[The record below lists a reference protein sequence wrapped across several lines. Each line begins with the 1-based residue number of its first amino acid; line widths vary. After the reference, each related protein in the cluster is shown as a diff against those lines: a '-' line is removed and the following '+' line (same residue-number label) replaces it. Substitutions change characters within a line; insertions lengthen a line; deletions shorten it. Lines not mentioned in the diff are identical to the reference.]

1 MKNIKI
7 FILHGCP
14 YCHNAMKAWKEL
26 TAQEAYQGMTA
37 EWIYEDEHPEA
48 ASGYDHYTALL
59 SLLMERK
66 YMKPILRTAMK
77 LPPEKSERLLTWQDN
92 LLYHLTGYYT
102 KTQEV

>member
-26 TAQEAYQGMTA
+26 TSQENYRGMTA

-48 ASGYDHYTALL
+48 ARDYDHYYCPSIFVDGKKVYEAHPHDSYEVTFGKVREALDL
-59 SLLMERK
+59 AR
-66 YMKPILRTAMK
+66 
-77 LPPEKSERLLTWQDN
+77 
-92 LLYHLTGYYT
+92 
-102 KTQEV
+102 